1 MHHQKQMIM
10 ILSKVSII
18 GFIIQT
24 EMPEEVLISESKA
37 KGTTL
42 YHTFKQNV
50 LKCTGKD
57 DLRRKIP

>member
-10 ILSKVSII
+10 IVSK

-24 EMPEEVLISESKA
+24 EMPEEDLISERKA

-42 YHTFKQNV
+42 HHTFKQNV